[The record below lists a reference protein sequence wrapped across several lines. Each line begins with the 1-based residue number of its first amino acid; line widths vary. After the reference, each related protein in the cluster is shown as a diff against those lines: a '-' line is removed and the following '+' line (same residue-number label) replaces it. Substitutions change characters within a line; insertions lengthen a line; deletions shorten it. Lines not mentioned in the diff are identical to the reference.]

1 MTGSNPRS
9 QREKGRPEHAKPVF
23 EDSYLTLGV
32 KWGCQRW
39 SDWIHGCVD
48 ADGSYKYRI
57 KRRGYN
63 PETGREL
70 LVTFKMKR
78 GMVRP
83 GCLYLD
89 LVIGK
94 GSERCQNQIRQEN
107 SMAEI
112 RPRKGERRDWR
123 KWKRGATRKE
133 VEAATADE
141 GVPEDRKPLL
151 LPFDEA
157 RLLLESRA
165 GQDKTSEKP
174 GREEPWACVYNRSH
188 IPRAWDQIGPWWC
201 PMWVGF
207 SSEKVSGDPIK
218 SSLSESQGLCWEP
231 QI

>member
-1 MTGSNPRS
+1 MAGSNPRS
-9 QREKGRPEHAKPVF
+9 QREKRRPEHAKPVF

-94 GSERCQNQIRQEN
+94 GSERCQNQIRQKN
-107 SMAEI
+107 SVTEI

-123 KWKRGATRKE
+123 KWNVGPPGKKWRQQLLMKGSRKTE
-133 VEAATADE
+133 
-141 GVPEDRKPLL
+141 KPLL

-174 GREEPWACVYNRSH
+174 GKEEPWACVSNRSY
-188 IPRAWDQIGPWWC
+188 IPKAWDRIAPGGTQ
-201 PMWVGF
+201 
-207 SSEKVSGDPIK
+207 SGWAFPQK
-218 SSLSESQGLCWEP
+218 SSLGTP
-231 QI
+231 